1 MESVAG
7 FQGTLRLQGA
17 ELLDIEYGVA
27 QAEHFGTHP
36 GLPYEGRSYVTMSW
50 NGKATS
56 EDVLFS
62 LVIRANED
70 VELSEVISINSR
82 YTEAEAYGNGNTMN
96 VGVVFDNGDVADAGF
111 ELYQNTPNP
120 FQSETMI
127 SFNLPEDAEVTLT
140 INDAAGRVLT
150 VLRGD
155 YAAGYNTVN
164 VSKDMI
170 QGATGVLSY
179 TISTPD
185 YSATKSMVVVK

>member
-1 MESVAG
+1 
-7 FQGTLRLQGA
+7 
-17 ELLDIEYGVA
+17 
-27 QAEHFGTHP
+27 
-36 GLPYEGRSYVTMSW
+36 MSW
-50 NGKATS
+50 NKPADAKAMAD
-56 EDVLFS
+56 EAVLFS
-62 LVIRANED
+62 LVIQATED
-70 VELSEVISINSR
+70 QMLSEALAINDR
-82 YTEAEAYGNGNTMN
+82 YTMSEAYETLPQG
-96 VGVVFDNGDVADAGF
+96 GDVAARQRGLGVEFTQGWAAGPVF

-150 VLRGD
+150 VVRGD

-179 TISTPD
+179 TINTSD
-185 YSATKSMVVVK
+185 HSATKSMVVVK

>member
-1 MESVAG
+1 
-7 FQGTLRLQGA
+7 
-17 ELLDIEYGVA
+17 
-27 QAEHFGTHP
+27 
-36 GLPYEGRSYVTMSW
+36 MSW
-50 NGKATS
+50 NGEAAS

-62 LVIRANED
+62 LVIQATED
-70 VELSEVISINSR
+70 QMLSEALGINSR
-82 YTEAEAYGNGNTMN
+82 YTMAEAYRNGQTTDLGIEFTQGWATGP
-96 VGVVFDNGDVADAGF
+96 VF

-179 TISTPD
+179 TISTSD